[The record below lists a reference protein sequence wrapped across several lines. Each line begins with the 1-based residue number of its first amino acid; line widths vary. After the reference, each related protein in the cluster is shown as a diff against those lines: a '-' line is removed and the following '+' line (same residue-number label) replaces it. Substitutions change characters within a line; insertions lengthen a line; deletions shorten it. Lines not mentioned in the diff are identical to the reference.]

1 MDTLLK
7 MAVSESDFFNLL
19 SKRELFEEISLNQ
32 IFLCFFFIFFIVTNC
47 SNETNVS
54 GSESGSL

>member
-32 IFLCFFFIFFIVTNC
+32 IFVFFFIFFIVTNC
-47 SNETNVS
+47 SNETKVS